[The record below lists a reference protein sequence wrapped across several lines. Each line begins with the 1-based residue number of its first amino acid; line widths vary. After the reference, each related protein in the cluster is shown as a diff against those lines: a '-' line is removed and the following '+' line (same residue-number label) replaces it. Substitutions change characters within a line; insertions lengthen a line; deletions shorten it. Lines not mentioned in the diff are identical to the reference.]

1 MGRRKGGLIPQPDAS
16 DLRLLYEQGQSTRDL
31 AASFGVSQKTV
42 RRWMIAAGIAGRPY
56 TANPTPV
63 ARGGH
68 HSWGP
73 KIGQSQI
80 GRASPNK
87 GKRGP
92 DAPNWKGGTKTIG
105 KRVYLW
111 DPDRKRYFPRA
122 WFVWR
127 EAHPGELIGKGHV
140 IHHRNGDESDDR
152 RENLTRLTVAE
163 HIHLHRRREAEYIK
177 ILQNIIVEMGG
188 EFPPQHE
195 E

>member
-56 TANPTPV
+56 
-63 ARGGH
+63 
-68 HSWGP
+68 
-73 KIGQSQI
+73 
-80 GRASPNK
+80 
-87 GKRGP
+87 
-92 DAPNWKGGTKTIG
+92 TIG